1 MNAYTEQLLPLIEAL
16 ERALS
21 LLKVGEDTSLME
33 LESQIERLKIL
44 AHAPPEFAPYR
55 NEPRYTLTEKGRAY
69 LAKVRA

>member
-44 AHAPPEFAPYR
+44 AHSPPEVTPYR
-55 NEPRYTLTEKGRAY
+55 DEPCFTLTEKGRAY
-69 LAKVRA
+69 LARMRT